1 MKKRLSA
8 LTLALILAAS
18 AFSCGES
25 AKDPGNSDTLT
36 TEPEV
41 TTEESLFKLPKEDNG
56 DREFTI
62 LMPTAIGYEFPDE
75 SNGELV
81 NDALFNR
88 DQMVEEHFGIK
99 FNYRR
104 ESGGWDEREIYN
116 NLITNTVMAG
126 DSSYDLVTGLVA
138 VTMPAV
144 MNGIFA
150 DLNSQ
155 TDIDL
160 SNPWWLSGLSKDLS
174 INKKLYCAVGDANLS
189 LYKTAVITYFNKSVV
204 EQYNL
209 EDPYELVRQGKWTM
223 DKMIEM
229 SEAVTDD
236 LNGDSK
242 IDMENDRIGCY
253 LQDVPL
259 RLAGTALDAH
269 VFSIDKDGKVFRD
282 KNSLERLVSAYE
294 RTKLFFSTDY
304 LVDET
309 KAVDFT
315 AFAKTLVEDRA
326 LFYIS
331 YLYVTEGE
339 IMRNMKSDF
348 GIIPYPKLDENQEN
362 HITPIGTATGIM
374 FIPKTASDI
383 GLTCRVMEALGYYSM
398 KDVVPAYYEVAL
410 RDKYTRDEEVP
421 EMLEM
426 IRAAMRLPFDSCYGT
441 TINITTGAASPA
453 NILAYENIEMASF
466 YESKSNAWDAAAEK
480 LNSFEG

>member
-1 MKKRLSA
+1 
-8 LTLALILAAS
+8 
-18 AFSCGES
+18 
-25 AKDPGNSDTLT
+25 
-36 TEPEV
+36 
-41 TTEESLFKLPKEDNG
+41 
-56 DREFTI
+56 
-62 LMPTAIGYEFPDE
+62 
-75 SNGELV
+75 
-81 NDALFNR
+81 
-88 DQMVEEHFGIK
+88 
-99 FNYRR
+99 
-104 ESGGWDEREIYN
+104 
-116 NLITNTVMAG
+116 MAG
-126 DSSYDLVTGLVA
+126 DNSYDLVTGLVA

-189 LYKTAVITYFNKSVV
+189 LYKTAVITYFNKAVV
-204 EQYNL
+204 DQYSL

-282 KNSLERLVSAYE
+282 KNSLERLVNAYE

-348 GIIPYPKLDENQEN
+348 GIIPYPKLDENQES

-383 GLTCRVMEALGYYSM
+383 SLTCRVMEALGYYSL

-441 TINITTGAASPA
+441 TINISTGAASPA